1 MNVSY
6 NLRVQH
12 ASSSMIEA
20 LIKDGALRRAHNETR
35 QGIQGSLYAP
45 AAPLLAQGQMYA
57 LSDLEFRLGA
67 CNLRC
72 QTNCLPPE
80 EYQGL
85 VRASPAFQQFAVQD
99 LYAQLCAGQPG
110 TSAQEW
116 SAHLSEVVRQGSQR
130 IPDPYLVAKAV
141 LAATWLPEETRLART
156 QSGWMLC
163 LTFDV
168 PDAVQL
174 GGIKR
179 SAMGIDLGLG
189 KLAVGVSKLGLVHHA
204 PGIMQVHL
212 HPEVL
217 AQRLPTAGQRQTAQ
231 ELNSVLQYAAA
242 RSRLADF
249 LTLILSAASA
259 VYFEALEYDQMSA
272 HFQQRSRELGVRDFS
287 YTWLPKRLRQ
297 AGIRYERLPAY
308 CTSQYC
314 NTTHQIGTRGQ
325 RRQDF
330 TDGNNDQID
339 ADENAA
345 RNLLDLGLASLIWGK
360 PGLRSGFPKN

>member
-1 MNVSY
+1 MNISY
-6 NLRVQH
+6 NLRVLDE
-12 ASSSMIEA
+12 SSLIAA
-20 LIKDGALRRAHNETR
+20 LIHDGALQRAHNETR
-35 QGIQGSLYAP
+35 QGLQGALYAP
-45 AAPLLAQGQMYA
+45 AAPLLAQGQVYA

-72 QTNCLPPE
+72 QTYRLPPE

-99 LYAQLCAGQPG
+99 LYAQLCANQPG
-110 TSAQEW
+110 TSAQDW
-116 SAHLSEVVRQGSQR
+116 SIQLSEVVRQGSQR
-130 IPDPYLVAKAV
+130 IPDPYLVAQAV
-141 LAATWLPEETRLART
+141 PAATWLPEETRLACT
-156 QSGWMLC
+156 SSGWMLC

-168 PDAVQL
+168 PDPVQL

-204 PGIMQVHL
+204 PGITQVC
-212 HPEVL
+212 PQPDVL
-217 AQRLPTAGQRQTAQ
+217 TQRLPTKVQQQTAQ
-231 ELNSVLQYAAA
+231 EINSALQYAAA

-287 YTWLPKRLRQ
+287 YVWMPKRLRQ
-297 AGIRYERLPAY
+297 AGISFEKLPAY
-308 CTSQYC
+308 GTSQYC

-325 RRQDF
+325 RRQEF
-330 TDGNNDQID
+330 TDGNNNQID

-345 RNLLDLGLASLIWGK
+345 RNILDLGLAALIWGK
-360 PGLRSGFPKN
+360 PRAKFGHFKS